1 MSRTNA
7 WWGLVVVL
15 FIAAA
20 PALGAKEKPV
30 PVPAAPS
37 VKKGDP
43 PPGNAMALS
52 IPQAR
57 DRLKEAVHKRYVG
70 KLKARYSFAVTTTYV
85 LSEATDVQV
94 RTSGFEFAAPYS
106 LDGAISRHDDG
117 RVFVKFPS
125 KGLTQT
131 AGRCEVGP
139 EDYLEAYRPDMG
151 KTTSNT
157 DGKLAWGHDKVVDPT
172 PFYSVA
178 YLPDPKHAMGFFQC
192 YEDLAIFAWTDE
204 AAAQGFADAFNRL
217 LYAARRREMDPEF
230 SAAAKAWR
238 QNPTKPP
245 LSPEADRERILA
257 ENALKE
263 KNLDSVVEHYESAL
277 EFQPMWPAGWFNLA
291 LIYAEQNDYAD
302 AADRMKHYL
311 ELVPDAPD
319 AKSAREQ
326 IIIWE
331 DKSKH

>member
-1 MSRTNA
+1 
-7 WWGLVVVL
+7 
-15 FIAAA
+15 
-20 PALGAKEKPV
+20 
-30 PVPAAPS
+30 
-37 VKKGDP
+37 
-43 PPGNAMALS
+43 
-52 IPQAR
+52 
-57 DRLKEAVHKRYVG
+57 
-70 KLKARYSFAVTTTYV
+70 
-85 LSEATDVQV
+85 
-94 RTSGFEFAAPYS
+94 
-106 LDGAISRHDDG
+106 
-117 RVFVKFPS
+117 
-125 KGLTQT
+125 
-131 AGRCEVGP
+131 
-139 EDYLEAYRPDMG
+139 
-151 KTTSNT
+151 
-157 DGKLAWGHDKVVDPT
+157 
-172 PFYSVA
+172 
-178 YLPDPKHAMGFFQC
+178 
-192 YEDLAIFAWTDE
+192 
-204 AAAQGFADAFNRL
+204 
-217 LYAARRREMDPEF
+217 MDPEF